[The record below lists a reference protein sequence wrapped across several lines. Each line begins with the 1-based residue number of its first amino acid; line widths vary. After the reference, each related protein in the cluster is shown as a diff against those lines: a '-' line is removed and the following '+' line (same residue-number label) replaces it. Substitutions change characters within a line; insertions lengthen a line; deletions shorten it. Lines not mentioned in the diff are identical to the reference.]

1 MKTSNNKKAYAFQGA
16 AALITAALLAV
27 SLLFTACPNSAGG
40 GGGGPIKVL
49 FNSSVSVYKHANKV
63 QSGDSL
69 YAGQQ
74 LQFIAPTL
82 TGNLQVD
89 KWKVNTKELDGN
101 NYTVFVGDAVDAG
114 TDKVITVTYT
124 TKAAAAVKIKFDQ
137 GISVYKSDFSTVA
150 NGSSSVYEG
159 NQLRF
164 IAPAIPA
171 GLKVDKW
178 KVNTKE
184 LHYNGYMVNAAD
196 AVDEGTDKVITVTY
210 TLR

>member
-16 AALITAALLAV
+16 AALITAALLAVSLLAV

-82 TGNLQVD
+82 TGNL
-89 KWKVNTKELDGN
+89 
-101 NYTVFVGDAVDAG
+101 
-114 TDKVITVTYT
+114 
-124 TKAAAAVKIKFDQ
+124 
-137 GISVYKSDFSTVA
+137 
-150 NGSSSVYEG
+150 
-159 NQLRF
+159 
-164 IAPAIPA
+164 
-171 GLKVDKW
+171 
-178 KVNTKE
+178 
-184 LHYNGYMVNAAD
+184 
-196 AVDEGTDKVITVTY
+196 
-210 TLR
+210 